1 MLQFFAFSLLAS
13 LLPLSAPV
21 ESPVLSE
28 SISNRNIKSITE
40 DSRGYIWIGTYR
52 GLNRFNGREYR
63 QYYSIDDD
71 YGLPGNQAIDVFC
84 DSRGRLWAATT
95 NGIAIY
101 DAERDDFRRVCLDD
115 IYLTANMELTE
126 TFDGRILLNTRL
138 SVFEYDEEGNEFR
151 KVLSILEEGWNQ
163 MNRLLVSPLDGSLYL
178 VDPEYIRKIDAVTFE
193 ESGWAA
199 APACMSMNAP
209 ATGSCLSPRPSA
221 NAAA

>member
-138 SVFEYDEEGNEFR
+138 SVFEYDEEDSL
-151 KVLSILEEGWNQ
+151 KQ
-163 MNRLLVSPLDGSLYL
+163 VSPPRGCAAKKREGNFLESYSYSVERYSYSYSNMAG
-178 VDPEYIRKIDAVTFE
+178 VFNAKIAKGFAKCAKAGLPLRE
-193 ESGWAA
+193 IFSREAA
-199 APACMSMNAP
+199 KRSK
-209 ATGSCLSPRPSA
+209 T
-221 NAAA
+221 